1 LAEEHKIW
9 RSLLFIVSYL
19 VLVIKTAEAV
29 KAEAVKA
36 EAVKRQMKG
45 KTKVEPSCN

>member
-29 KAEAVKA
+29 KSGSGKSGS
-36 EAVKRQMKG
+36 G
-45 KTKVEPSCN
+45 KTANERENKSGIFM

>member
-19 VLVIKTAEAV
+19 VLVIKTGEAV
-29 KAEAVKA
+29 KG

-45 KTKVEPSCN
+45 KTKVESSCN